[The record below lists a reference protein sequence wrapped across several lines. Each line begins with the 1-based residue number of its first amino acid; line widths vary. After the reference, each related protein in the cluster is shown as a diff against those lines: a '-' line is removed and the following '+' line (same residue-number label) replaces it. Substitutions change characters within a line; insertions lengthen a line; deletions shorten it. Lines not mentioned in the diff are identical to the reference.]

1 MEKTIALAVDRQQE
15 IQQQL
20 IDLGL
25 TLDEKRSFEGES
37 RRIQFSHPETGKS
50 WRGVDP
56 QEQLQRIPQVLHT
69 LFFID
74 WRGTT
79 RTRQRTTEGTYHEV
93 EFSRTT
99 ENFDTYYNDE
109 RVLLYQI
116 AWNVDTQ
123 VLYAIDLLDTNED
136 PRVYGLEPDGSEIVL
151 EYYTLS
157 DFLRSLESQ
166 H

>member
-1 MEKTIALAVDRQQE
+1 MEENIALAVDK
-15 IQQQL
+15 QQQL
-20 IDLGL
+20 QQQLANLGL

-37 RRIQFSHPETGKS
+37 RRIRFHRPETGQS
-50 WRGVDP
+50 WQGADP
-56 QEQLQRIPQVLHT
+56 QEQLQRIPPVLYT
-69 LFFID
+69 LFLID

-79 RTRQRTTEGTYHEV
+79 RTRQRTTEGTYHEI

-109 RVLLYQI
+109 RVLLYQV

-123 VLYAIDLLDTNED
+123 VLYAIDLLDTED
-136 PRVYGLEPDGSEIVL
+136 DPKVYGLEPDGSEVVL

-157 DFLRSLESQ
+157 DFLKSLEAEA
-166 H
+166 